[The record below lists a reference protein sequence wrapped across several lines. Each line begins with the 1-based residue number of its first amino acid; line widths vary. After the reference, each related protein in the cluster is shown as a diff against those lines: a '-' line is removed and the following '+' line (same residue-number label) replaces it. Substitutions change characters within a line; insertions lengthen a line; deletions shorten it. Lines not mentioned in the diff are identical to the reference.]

1 MTDTKLLKRLPVLD
15 LTTNVPGPFCSMILS
30 DLGAKVI
37 KIEPPGGDPLR
48 HSPGMFESLNRGKQ
62 SIELDLKTSEG
73 HSTLSKLVSKSD
85 IIIEGSRPG
94 VSKRLKA
101 DYDTLSSYNPRL
113 VYCSISGFGQDG
125 PWKSRPGHDIDY
137 LSKSGYIDVQSMTGS
152 IPNAP
157 PILVSDLASGLYATI
172 AILSGIVSL
181 KDSGVGT
188 YLDLSM
194 TDSALSLLGLEIGR
208 IGTDDSDRSPNVTYI
223 PHYGVFQCADGEWVS
238 LGIVH
243 ENHFWKN
250 FCQSADISHVSDLI
264 FEDRLKKAEYI
275 RELLVTVFQ
284 SKSAKEWETLLI
296 EADVPAAR
304 VTKLS
309 EVFDSPHFKDRGS
322 FVELGIN
329 KYLSQP
335 FKVSSSIV
343 APIAIAPKLDQH
355 RSSILSELVNIS

>member
-1 MTDTKLLKRLPVLD
+1 MTDAKLLKHLTVLD
-15 LTTNVPGPFCSMILS
+15 LTSNVPGPFCSMILS
-30 DLGAKVI
+30 DLGARVI

-62 SIELDLKTSEG
+62 SIELNLKTNEG
-73 HSTLSKLVSKSD
+73 HSTLSKLSSKSD
-85 IIIEGSRPG
+85 IILEGSRPG

-125 PWKSRPGHDIDY
+125 PWKNRPGHDIDY
-137 LSKSGYIDVQSMTGS
+137 LSKSGYIDVQSMNGS
-152 IPNAP
+152 IPSPP

-172 AILSGIVSL
+172 AILSGIVGL

-194 TDSALSLLGLEIGR
+194 TDSALSLLSLEIGR
-208 IGTDDSDRSPNVTYI
+208 LGTEDNNGSPNVTYI
-223 PHYGVFQCADGEWVS
+223 PHYGVFSCADREWVS

-243 ENHFWKN
+243 EDHFWRN
-250 FCQSADISHVSDLI
+250 FCQAANISHVADLK

-275 RELLVTVFQ
+275 RNLLVTVFQ
-284 SKSAKEWETLLI
+284 SKPSKEWETLLI
-296 EADVPAAR
+296 EADVPAAK

-309 EVFDSPHFKDRGS
+309 DVFDSPHFINRGS
-322 FVELGIN
+322 FVELGIR
-329 KYLSQP
+329 KYLTQP
-335 FKVSSSIV
+335 FKVSSTIV
-343 APIAIAPKLDQH
+343 GPIAIAPKLDQH
-355 RSSILSELVNIS
+355 RNSILSEFVNIS

>member
-1 MTDTKLLKRLPVLD
+1 M
-15 LTTNVPGPFCSMILS
+15 
-30 DLGAKVI
+30 
-37 KIEPPGGDPLR
+37 
-48 HSPGMFESLNRGKQ
+48 
-62 SIELDLKTSEG
+62 
-73 HSTLSKLVSKSD
+73 
-85 IIIEGSRPG
+85 
-94 VSKRLKA
+94 
-101 DYDTLSSYNPRL
+101 
-113 VYCSISGFGQDG
+113 
-125 PWKSRPGHDIDY
+125 
-137 LSKSGYIDVQSMTGS
+137 
-152 IPNAP
+152 
-157 PILVSDLASGLYATI
+157 
-172 AILSGIVSL
+172 
-181 KDSGVGT
+181 
-188 YLDLSM
+188 
-194 TDSALSLLGLEIGR
+194 
-208 IGTDDSDRSPNVTYI
+208 
-223 PHYGVFQCADGEWVS
+223 
-238 LGIVH
+238 
-243 ENHFWKN
+243 
-250 FCQSADISHVSDLI
+250 SDLI